1 MIQLCCKKHILIAI
15 ITIIASIG
23 FQSLLDA
30 VENKGDVKLM
40 QVTART
46 ESSIIADKLSKR
58 RIWILPQ
65 PKFVEFNRGSF
76 NLNEC
81 SEVKPYGAL
90 ISNGKL
96 YADMNS
102 ALMTAIRLTFD
113 SVSDVFNSG
122 CIRIGIFADGKV
134 RDMIN
139 GITDADLQGLGDQG
153 YVIHIDRMNVNI
165 AALNTA
171 GLFYGIQT
179 LGQITAGRTS
189 LPAMH
194 LRDWPSM
201 QYRGVQYDVS
211 RGQMPTIECLKNLA
225 DTLAVKS
232 KANVLEL
239 YIEDTFKWKKYPD
252 ISPAEGITPQE
263 GRQLS
268 DYASQRMMEVH
279 PMMQVLG
286 HFAKIGDKLPY
297 QKYMVRVPS
306 GNTTVDVRKPE
317 SVQFIKDLVDEIC
330 TAFPAKFLNVDVT
343 EIDDEGYY
351 ISGTK
356 KEDLPDLLMKYM
368 IELSDATQK
377 HGTRLMVAQCQL
389 RAEGH
394 LNGIGAQINNLPKE
408 IAVSSYYTAEFY
420 GGWDYDFPLMQQKGV
435 EFFANPWIDSHSRIM
450 PYIGHA
456 ADFSDITI
464 KRGLQ
469 YGAIGSVTTDWGDSG
484 HYQLPGVTI
493 YPFMYHCASAW
504 TGGDVDRAYFDKAF
518 SRIMFGVDSDA
529 VSKAIVFA
537 GNINGRPL
545 KIRNAA
551 GVVETPPYIGNTTL
565 GWYFDE
571 FFADPFTDPRIKQ
584 IAELEQM
591 GQDILTVVN
600 KSARLLES
608 AKEHASLNQDLLD
621 VLMFAA
627 KNYQAMGR
635 KLLILNRY
643 NDKSVSRLRVAR
655 ELSDLADTYASM
667 KDEFRRLWLKDCKD
681 AGTFAYLTGRFD
693 QTIIP
698 CRKMADD
705 LRKGGK

>member
-1 MIQLCCKKHILIAI
+1 
-15 ITIIASIG
+15 
-23 FQSLLDA
+23 
-30 VENKGDVKLM
+30 M
-40 QVTART
+40 QVIAKT
-46 ESSIIADKLSKR
+46 ESEIIADKLSKR
-58 RIWILPQ
+58 KIWILPQ
-65 PKFVEFNRGSF
+65 PKSVQLNRGSID
-76 NLNEC
+76 LSEC
-81 SEVKPYGAL
+81 SDVKPVGSL
-90 ISNGKL
+90 NKNPKL
-96 YADMNS
+96 FTQMKS
-102 ALMTAIRLTFD
+102 ALMTSTGLNFNPE
-113 SVSDVFNSG
+113 SDASNTTCVHL
-122 CIRIGIFADGKV
+122 GIFTDGEV
-134 RDMIN
+134 GGAID

-153 YVIHIDRMNVNI
+153 YVIHIDRKNVNI
-165 AALNTA
+165 AAQNTA

-239 YIEDTFKWKKYPD
+239 YIEDTFKWRKYPD
-252 ISPAEGITPQE
+252 ISPVEGITPKE

-286 HFAKIGDKLPY
+286 HFAKIGDKPPY

-317 SVQFIKDLVDEIC
+317 AVQFIKDLVDEIC

-356 KEDLPDLLMKYM
+356 KEDLPGLLMKYM
-368 IELSDATQK
+368 IELSNATQK

-394 LNGIGAQINNLPKE
+394 LNGIGAQINNMPKE
-408 IAVSSYYTAEFY
+408 ITVSSYYTAEFY

-435 EFFANPWIDSHSRIM
+435 DFFVNPWIDSHSRIM

-493 YPFMYHCASAW
+493 YPFMYHCVSAW

-518 SRIMFGVDSDA
+518 SRIMFGIDSDA
-529 VSKAIVFA
+529 VSKAIVLA

-551 GVVETPPYIGNTTL
+551 GIVETPPYIGNSTL

-584 IAELEQM
+584 IADLEQM
-591 GQDILTVVN
+591 GQDILTAGN
-600 KSARLLES
+600 KSAKLLES
-608 AKEHASLNQDLLD
+608 AKEQASLNQDVLDQLL
-621 VLMFAA
+621 FAA
-627 KNYQAMGR
+627 KNYQAMGQ
-635 KLLILNRY
+635 KLLILNMY
-643 NDKSVSRLRVAR
+643 NDKSVSRLKVAR
-655 ELSDLADTYASM
+655 ELSDLADTYAAM

-698 CRKMADD
+698 CRKMADE
-705 LRKGGK
+705 LRKGNK

>member
-1 MIQLCCKKHILIAI
+1 
-15 ITIIASIG
+15 
-23 FQSLLDA
+23 
-30 VENKGDVKLM
+30 M
-40 QVTART
+40 QDNIKT
-46 ESSIIADKLSKR
+46 ESSIIAEKLSKKN
-58 RIWILPQ
+58 IWILPQ
-65 PKFVEFNRGSF
+65 PKSVEFKRGSF
-76 NLNEC
+76 DLNEC
-81 SEVKPYGAL
+81 SGVKPYGSL
-90 ISNGKL
+90 VQDQKL
-96 YADMNS
+96 YAAMNS
-102 ALMTAIRLTFD
+102 ALMKSTSLTFD

-122 CIRIGIFADGKV
+122 CICIGIYPDGKV
-134 RDMIN
+134 DKTIT
-139 GITDADLQGLGDQG
+139 GISDADLQGLNTQD
-153 YVIHIDRMNVNI
+153 YVININNKNVNI
-165 AALNTA
+165 AAKDSA
-171 GLFYGIQT
+171 GLYYGIQT
-179 LGQITAGRTS
+179 LGQIAAGRTS

-201 QYRGVQYDVS
+201 QYRGVMYDVS
-211 RGQMPTIECLKNLA
+211 RGQMPTIDCLKNLA

-232 KANVLEL
+232 KANILEL

-263 GRQLS
+263 AKNLS
-268 DYASQRMMEVH
+268 SYASERMMEVH

-286 HFAKIGDKLPY
+286 HFGKIGDKAPY

-351 ISGTK
+351 LSGTT
-356 KEDLPDLLMKYM
+356 KEDLPGLLMKYM
-368 IELSDATQK
+368 IELSDAAQK

-394 LNGIGAQINNLPKE
+394 LNGIGAQINNMPRE

-420 GGWDYDFPLMQQKGV
+420 GGWDYDYPLMQQKGV
-435 EFFANPWIDSHSRIM
+435 DFFVNPWIDSHSRIM
-450 PYIGHA
+450 PYVGHA
-456 ADFSDITI
+456 ADFSDITV

-469 YGAIGSVTTDWGDSG
+469 YGSIGSVTTDWGDSG

-504 TGGDVDRAYFDKAF
+504 TGADIDRTYFDKAF
-518 SRIMFGVDSDA
+518 SRIVFGVNNDS
-529 VSKAIVFA
+529 VSKAIKLA

-551 GVVETPPYIGNTTL
+551 GVVETPPYTGNMTL

-584 IAELEQM
+584 IADLEQM
-591 GQDILTVVN
+591 GQDILTAGN
-600 KSARLLES
+600 KSAKLLES
-608 AKEHASLNQDLLD
+608 AREQATSNQDVIDELL
-621 VLMFAA
+621 FAA
-627 KNYQAMGR
+627 RNYQAMGR

-643 NDKSVSRLRVAR
+643 NDKSISRTSVAR
-655 ELSDLADTYASM
+655 ELSDLADTYI
-667 KDEFRRLWLKDCKD
+667 KQKEEFRTLWLKDCKD

-698 CRKMADD
+698 CRKMAEE
-705 LRKGGK
+705 LRKGSK

>member
-1 MIQLCCKKHILIAI
+1 M
-15 ITIIASIG
+15 ITII
-23 FQSLLDA
+23 SLA
-30 VENKGDVKLM
+30 GSNHMVFAANNKGDAKPM
-40 QVTART
+40 QINEKT
-46 ESSIIADKLSKR
+46 ESARIADKLSRKGL
-58 RIWILPQ
+58 WVLPQ
-65 PKFVEFNRGSF
+65 PKSVEFNKGAF
-76 NLNEC
+76 DLDGC
-81 SEVKPYGAL
+81 SGVRPYGSL
-90 ISNGKL
+90 IGNEKL
-96 YADMNS
+96 QADMNPSLMS
-102 ALMTAIRLTFD
+102 ATGQNFS
-113 SVSDVFNSG
+113 SVSDSIESE
-122 CIRIGIFADGKV
+122 CIRIGIFPDGRV
-134 RDMIN
+134 DAILD
-139 GITDADLQGLGDQG
+139 GISSADLAGLGNQG
-153 YVIHIDRMNVNI
+153 YVIHIDRKNVNI
-165 AALNTA
+165 AALDSA

-179 LGQITAGRTS
+179 LGQIAAGRSS

-211 RGQMPTIECLKNLA
+211 RGQMPTIDCLKNLA
-225 DTLAVKS
+225 DTLATKS

-239 YIEDTFKWKKYPD
+239 YIEDTFKWRKYPD
-252 ISPAEGITPQE
+252 ISPAEGISPQE

-268 DYASQRMMEVH
+268 RYAAQRMMEVH

-286 HFAKIGDKLPY
+286 HFAKIGDKAPY

-317 SVQFIKDLVDEIC
+317 SVQFVKDLVDEIC
-330 TAFPAKFLNVDVT
+330 AAFPAKFLNVDVT

-351 ISGTK
+351 LSGTM
-356 KEDLPDLLMKYM
+356 KEDLPGLLMKYM
-368 IELSDATQK
+368 IELNDATMK

-394 LNGIGAQINNLPKE
+394 LNGIGAQINNMPKE

-435 EFFANPWIDSHSRIM
+435 DFFANPWIDSHSRIM

-456 ADFSDITI
+456 ADFSDVTI

-504 TGGDVDRAYFDKAF
+504 AGGEIDRAYFDKAF

-529 VSKAIVFA
+529 VSRAIVLA

-551 GVVETPPYIGNTTL
+551 GVVETPPYLGNTTL

-571 FFADPFTDPRIKQ
+571 FFADPFTDPRIMQ
-584 IAELEQM
+584 IADLEQM
-591 GQDILTVVN
+591 GKDILLAGD
-600 KSARLLES
+600 KSAKLLES
-608 AKEHASLNQDLLD
+608 ARLQATSNLD
-621 VLMFAA
+621 VIDQLMFAA
-627 KNYQAMGR
+627 QNYRAMGR

-643 NDKSVSRLRVAR
+643 NDKSVSRTRVAR
-655 ELSDLADTYASM
+655 ELDDLADTYAAM
-667 KDEFRRLWLKDCKD
+667 KDQFRTLWLKDCKD

-698 CRKMADD
+698 CRKMAED
-705 LRKGGK
+705 LRKGSK